1 MRRRTACIDDAE
13 TKRVIWAPAPV
24 TGAPVLEIRTPR
36 ELMGGLEDVR

>member
-13 TKRVIWAPAPV
+13 TKRVIR
-24 TGAPVLEIRTPR
+24 GACARRGCAGPEIRTPR